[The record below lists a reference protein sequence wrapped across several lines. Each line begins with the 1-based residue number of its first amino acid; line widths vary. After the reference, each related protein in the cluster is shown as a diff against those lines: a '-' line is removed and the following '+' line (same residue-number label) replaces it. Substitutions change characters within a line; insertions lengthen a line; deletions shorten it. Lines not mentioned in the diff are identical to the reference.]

1 MDSGKK
7 RNIIIAD
14 SNEDRGEELR
24 VLLSGA
30 YNVIMVSDGEQL
42 LKKVADYFK
51 RLSAIILDADIP
63 KIPAEKVMDA
73 LSNKKITK
81 YVPVIVMAD
90 RTSEITRMYYDKG
103 AAAFL
108 RPPYNSRS
116 AKAKVDNLVKTYAE
130 RKWLEKKVI
139 QQNRELSY
147 QADMLRKL
155 NNNILDMMGTIIE
168 FRGIEDNNHIRR
180 VKEYT
185 QVLGEAVATFFKEYQ
200 LDAEQISCI
209 ATSSS
214 MHDIGKILIPDSIVL
229 KAGKLTADEFDIIK
243 SHTTKGCE
251 MLEAVSKYQE
261 EIYYRYSYEICRY
274 HHERYDGSGY
284 PEGLTGDEIPISAQI
299 VSVAEAFDA
308 LMCDTVYR
316 KAVDFDRACE
326 MIVEGECGTFSPK
339 LIQCF
344 KVSQE
349 KIRAIAVEYAG

>member
-1 MDSGKK
+1 MDGKK

-14 SNEDRGEELR
+14 SNETRAQELQT
-24 VLLSGA
+24 LLSGA

-63 KIPAEKVMDA
+63 KISAEKVMDA
-73 LSNKKITK
+73 LRNKKITK
-81 YVPVIVMAD
+81 YVPVLVMAD
-90 RTSEITRMYYDKG
+90 RTSELTKMYYDKG

-108 RPPYNSRS
+108 RPPYNTRS
-116 AKAKVDNLVKTYAE
+116 AKAKVDNVVNTYAE

-139 QQNRELSY
+139 QQNRELTY

-155 NNNILDMMGTIIE
+155 NDNILDMIGTIIE

-185 QVLGEAVATFFKEYQ
+185 LILGEAVATFFKEYQ
-200 LDAEQISCI
+200 LDSEQVNYI
-209 ATSSS
+209 ASASS
-214 MHDIGKILIPDSIVL
+214 MHDIGKLLIPDSIVL

-251 MLEAVSKYQE
+251 MLEAVSRYQE
-261 EIYYRYSYEICRY
+261 EVYYRYSYEICRY

-299 VSVAEAFDA
+299 VSVTEAFDA

-316 KAVDFDRACE
+316 KAVGFDRACE

-344 KVSQE
+344 KVSQD
-349 KIRAIAVEYAG
+349 KLKKIAVEYQG

>member
-1 MDSGKK
+1 MDTNKK

-14 SNEDRGEELR
+14 SNEERAGQLQE
-24 VLLSGA
+24 LLSGA
-30 YNVIMVSDGEQL
+30 YNVIMVTDGEQL

-51 RLSAIILDADIP
+51 KLSAIILDADIP
-63 KIPAEKVMDA
+63 KIQAGKVMDA
-73 LSNKKITK
+73 LKAKKITK

-90 RTSEITRMYYDKG
+90 RTSEITRMFYDKG

-116 AKAKVDNLVKTYAE
+116 AKAKVDNLVQTYAE

-139 QQNRELSY
+139 QQNRELTY
-147 QADMLRKL
+147 QADMLRRL

-168 FRGIEDNNHIRR
+168 FRGIEENNHIRR

-185 QVLGEAVATFFKEYQ
+185 QILGEAVANFFKEYD
-200 LDAEQISCI
+200 LDAEQVSYI
-209 ATSSS
+209 ASASS
-214 MHDIGKILIPDSIVL
+214 MHDIGKLLIPDSIVL
-229 KAGKLTADEFDIIK
+229 KAGKLTPDEFDIIK

-251 MLEAVSKYQE
+251 MLEVVSRYQE

-284 PEGLTGDEIPISAQI
+284 PEGLSGEKIPISAQI

-316 KAVDFDRACE
+316 KAYDFDKACE
-326 MIVEGECGTFSPK
+326 MIMEGECGLFSPK

-344 KVSQE
+344 KVSMD
-349 KIRAIAVEYAG
+349 KLKRISVEYAG